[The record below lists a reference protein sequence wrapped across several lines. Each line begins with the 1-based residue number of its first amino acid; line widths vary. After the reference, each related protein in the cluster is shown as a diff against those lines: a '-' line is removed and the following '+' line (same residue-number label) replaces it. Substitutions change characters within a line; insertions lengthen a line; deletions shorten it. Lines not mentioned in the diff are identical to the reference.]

1 MRKILKLKNFL
12 LIALAISVSTI
23 ALVGCTSELKT
34 STDTSVSK
42 ESEASKEDENNDTDI
57 LSNENLPV
65 ATMTIKDYGTVK
77 IELYPEIAENTVN
90 NFIYLVNDGFY
101 DGLTFHRVIEDFMIQ
116 GGDPTGT
123 GTSGPGY
130 SIKGEFSANGV
141 KNSLKHEDGVI
152 SMARSSSY
160 DSAGSQFF
168 IMTSTSTHL
177 DGNYAAFGKVIEGLD
192 IIYKIHSVETNS
204 NDKPLEDVV
213 IESIAVDT
221 KGVKYDNPIKI
232 N

>member
-1 MRKILKLKNFL
+1 MKKILKIKNLL
-12 LIALAISVSTI
+12 LIVLAISVSTI
-23 ALVGCTSELKT
+23 ALVGCTSKSNTEKNT
-34 STDTSVSK
+34 FTV
-42 ESEASKEDENNDTDI
+42 EDD
-57 LSNENLPV
+57 LPV

-77 IELYPEIAENTVN
+77 IELYPDIAENTVN
-90 NFIYLVNDGFY
+90 NFIYLANNGFY
-101 DGLTFHRVIEDFMIQ
+101 DGLIFHRVIKDFMIQ

-130 SIKGEFSANGV
+130 SIDGEFNKNGI
-141 KNSLKHEDGVI
+141 NNPLKHEDGVI

-168 IMTSTSTHL
+168 IMTSVSNHL
-177 DGNYAAFGKVIEGLD
+177 DGNYAAFGKVVEGLD
-192 IIYKIHSVETNS
+192 IIYKIQSVETDS

-213 IESIAVDT
+213 IGSITVDT
-221 KGVKYDNPIKI
+221 KGIKYADPIKI

>member
-1 MRKILKLKNFL
+1 MRKIIKLKNFL

-23 ALVGCTSELKT
+23 ALVGCTNGSKINKDT
-34 STDTSVSK
+34 STSK
-42 ESEASKEDENNDTDI
+42 ESEVLKEDENNDI
-57 LSNENLPV
+57 EELSNENLPI

-77 IELYPEIAENTVN
+77 IELYPKVAENTVN

-101 DGLTFHRVIEDFMIQ
+101 NGLTFHRVIENFMIQ

-130 SIKGEFSANGV
+130 SIKGEFSANGL

-168 IMTSTSTHL
+168 IMTGTSTHL

-192 IIYKIHSVETNS
+192 IIYKIGSVETNS

-213 IESIAVDT
+213 IESITVDT
-221 KGVKYDNPIKI
+221 KDVKYDDPIKI